1 MDDFPVGK
9 NVEKHRSTRTYS
21 NMYPKILFKRNT
33 PARLNQWA
41 ADSRRRSLVLRP
53 LPFSYEQRKQNLSQL
68 FLRAR
73 LRAGKFLL
81 AYNRSLRLIYIE
93 KL

>member
-1 MDDFPVGK
+1 MDDFSVGQ
-9 NVEKHRSTRTYS
+9 NIEKRRSTRAYS
-21 NMYPKILFKRNT
+21 SMYPKILLKRNT
-33 PARLNQWA
+33 AARLNQWA

-73 LRAGKFLL
+73 LRTGKFLPV
-81 AYNRSLRLIYIE
+81 
-93 KL
+93 